1 VLRGAIRFYRYLLIK
16 QALPGSF
23 VFAFEDTAGRDA
35 EGSVYGAPMAIHR
48 RRAGELAEPLMA
60 HDA

>member
-1 VLRGAIRFYRYLLIK
+1 LLIK

-23 VFAFEDTAGRDA
+23 VFDFEDTAGRDA

-48 RRAGELAEPLMA
+48 RRPGELAERLMA